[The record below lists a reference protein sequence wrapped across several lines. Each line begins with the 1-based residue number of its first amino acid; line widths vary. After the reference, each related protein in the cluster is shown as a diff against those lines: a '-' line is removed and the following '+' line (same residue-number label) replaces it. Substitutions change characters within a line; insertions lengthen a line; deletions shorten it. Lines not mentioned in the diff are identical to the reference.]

1 MAEAFTIARP
11 YAEAAFKIAREA
23 GDLAGWG
30 DALARIAQVAGNE
43 VASQFISNPT
53 VTPEQVTSLIAEGA
67 GGLNEAQTRFVMTL
81 AENDR
86 LEVMEE
92 INDMYVS
99 LRHADEGLLDVVVT
113 SAYEMTDEQR
123 NDVAQTLEAKYGKKV
138 DIKVEIDPE
147 LIGGVSIRVG
157 DEVMD
162 ASVRG
167 KLQKMASALK
177 V

>member
-1 MAEAFTIARP
+1 MAEALTIARP
-11 YAEAAFKIAREA
+11 YAEAAFKIARES
-23 GDLAGWG
+23 GDFAGWG
-30 DALARIAQVAGNE
+30 DAIERVTQVVGNE
-43 VASQFISNPT
+43 VAAQFMSNPA
-53 VTPEQVTSLIAEGA
+53 VTATQVTDLIATGA
-67 GGLNEAQTRFVMTL
+67 GGLSEEQTRFVHTL

-86 LEVMEE
+86 LGVMTE
-92 INDMYVS
+92 INEMFVK
-99 LRHADEGLLDVVVT
+99 LRHSDEGTLDVVVT
-113 SAYEMTDEQR
+113 SAFEMTDEQR
-123 NDVAQTLEAKYGKKV
+123 TEIAKTLEAKYGNKV
-138 DIKVEIDPE
+138 DIQVEIDSG